1 MDIAVTAGRGLEFK
15 FFFSSRRRHTRL
27 VSDWSSDVSLPISH
41 LRRRQHLLQ
50 PLDLAA
56 DLRHAARGLLQRAEA
71 ALHVAHDLGGGVE
84 PRADAR
90 LAGVD
95 QLHPLLEL
103 PCDLAGEGA
112 DLAAQVLLVLAPL
125 VTHAL

>member
-1 MDIAVTAGRGLEFK
+1 C
-15 FFFSSRRRHTRL
+15 RRVHTRCL
-27 VSDWSSDVSLPISH
+27 SDWSSDVCSS
-41 LRRRQHLLQ
+41 
-50 PLDLAA
+50 DL
-56 DLRHAARGLLQRAEA
+56 
-71 ALHVAHDLGGGVE
+71 GGVE

-112 DLAAQVLLVLAPL
+112 DLAAQVLLILAPL
-125 VTHAL
+125 VTHALDLLPEEGDRRVGRSEERRVGKECSVR